1 MGTYASKRVE
11 IQVLVSLK
19 YFYYAWPAPV
29 VLPRAA
35 CFVDLCLMKVTTHRA
50 DSAISSARACNHYKL
65 FPFFLTVHYWTNIL
79 WGEKHV
85 FLPLPSP
92 SFYSLCSV
100 ALSKLSIW
108 WLENNKRQLCEWDN
122 KQPQKIQYKRHP
134 WSMCLEVIISYCIC
148 LNLIS
153 QRWLLLL
160 LCAALSLLWGRKSTW
175 IWQCPRLCHRVP
187 HMWFCSRVEKT
198 FKLSGVNVTHLKT
211 LPNSVLTWRQRV
223 LHTLTWKKAQYILYV
238 HTLLI
243 QINKCT
249 FMVWSSLVAPS

>member
-1 MGTYASKRVE
+1 MGGRH
-11 IQVLVSLK
+11 VL
-19 YFYYAWPAPV
+19 
-29 VLPRAA
+29 
-35 CFVDLCLMKVTTHRA
+35 
-50 DSAISSARACNHYKL
+50 
-65 FPFFLTVHYWTNIL
+65 
-79 WGEKHV
+79 
-85 FLPLPSP
+85 LPLPSP

-122 KQPQKIQYKRHP
+122 KQPQKIQYKRQL

-153 QRWLLLL
+153 QSWLLLL

-187 HMWFCSRVEKT
+187 HIWFCSRVEKT

-223 LHTLTWKKAQYILYV
+223 LHALTWKKAQYILYV